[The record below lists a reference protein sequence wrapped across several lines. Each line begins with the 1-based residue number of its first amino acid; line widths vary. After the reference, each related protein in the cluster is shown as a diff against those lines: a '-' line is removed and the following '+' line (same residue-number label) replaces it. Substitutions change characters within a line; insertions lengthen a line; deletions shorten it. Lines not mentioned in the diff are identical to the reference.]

1 MLYTCSTF
9 CDTTMY
15 LYVSEIF
22 PTEIRPIGMGFSLF
36 GQFAATIIL
45 LQTAPI
51 GFVNA
56 GWKYY
61 LVIIIWCIF
70 FIPFVYFY
78 FPETARLSLE
88 EVSKNFGDEVAVHVN
103 DATDEQ
109 RQKLDEFL
117 KSKDVMGLEREEK
130 VQEVREEVEKA
141 VV

>member
-1 MLYTCSTF
+1 
-9 CDTTMY
+9 MY

-51 GFVNA
+51 GIEQV

-61 LVIIIWCIF
+61 LVIIAWCIF
-70 FIPFVYFY
+70 FIPIVYFF

-88 EVSKNFGDEVAVHVN
+88 EISARFGDDVAVHVN
-103 DATDEQ
+103 DVSEAQ
-109 RQKLDEFL
+109 RKELDEFL
-117 KSKDVMGLEREEK
+117 KEHDVTALAEENGYVGEK
-130 VQEVREEVEKA
+130 VQAEQA
-141 VV
+141 SNA

>member
-1 MLYTCSTF
+1 MPPHYPYHPPSPRVSTANQRPLYS
-9 CDTTMY
+9 
-15 LYVSEIF
+15 
-22 PTEIRPIGMGFSLF
+22 F

-61 LVIIIWCIF
+61 FVIIIWCIV
-70 FIPFVYFY
+70 FIPFVYYY

-88 EVSKNFGDEVAVHVN
+88 EIGQNFGDEVAVHVN

-109 RQKLDEFL
+109 RQKLDAFL
-117 KSKDVMGLEREEK
+117 KEKDVVGLDRRNGEQGVVE
-130 VQEVREEVEKA
+130 EVREVPEKG